1 MSSQDDGAAWLTVAE
16 AAQAIGVSERT
27 LRRWMRATEHRQ
39 QTEAGTRAERRQTNT
54 GERDA
59 TVLAPEFI
67 EALRKY
73 FEDQERARSG
83 AENTGREARQKAGTN
98 AGSKSGTTEA
108 QTEAGTQAADDA
120 PPLQSTLNTP
130 GEMLTPA
137 NDMKLAVV
145 YERLIAAKD
154 EQIISLTARL
164 EALEAALQRS
174 QENEARAQTLQA
186 MQPGQSTLARQQPT
200 SEEKE
205 EGEAAEPAQRPPGP
219 TLPPPGIWRLIY
231 RLVNYK
237 PRF

>member
-1 MSSQDDGAAWLTVAE
+1 MSSQDDGTAWLTVAE

-27 LRRWMRATEHRQ
+27 LRRYMRAPEHRQ

-59 TVLAPEFI
+59 TVLAPEFV

-73 FEDQERARSG
+73 FDEQERARSG
-83 AENTGREARQKAGTN
+83 AENAGTEARQKAGTN
-98 AGSKSGTTEA
+98 AGETA
-108 QTEAGTQAADDA
+108 APIQAGTQAAADA
-120 PPLQSTLNTP
+120 PPLQSTLDDA
-130 GEMLTPA
+130 GAMLTPA
-137 NDMKLAVV
+137 NDMRLAVV
-145 YERLIAAKD
+145 YERLIASKD
-154 EQIISLTARL
+154 EQINSLTARL

-174 QENEARAQTLQA
+174 QENEARAQTLHA

-200 SEEKE
+200 NEEKE
-205 EGEAAEPAQRPPGP
+205 GEKAAEPAQRPPGP
-219 TLPPPGIWRLIY
+219 TLPPPGVWRLLY